1 MTTLVD
7 TIRFAVPPVFTLH
20 SCSTPS
26 SEDSDTEDGFNV
38 PFTTSPLDECRGRVS
53 VSSSEK
59 SPTRIRGYAASTHKK
74 KRRSAGRPQNA
85 TVRRRY

>member
-1 MTTLVD
+1 MTALVD
-7 TIRFAVPPVFTLH
+7 TIRFAIEPHFTLR

-38 PFTTSPLDECRGRVS
+38 PFTTSPLDECRGG
-53 VSSSEK
+53 SSGSEK
-59 SPTRIRGYAASTHKK
+59 SPTRVRGYAASTHKK
-74 KRRSAGRPQNA
+74 KRRFIRSQNA